1 MTTDRDIEKNYS
13 LQDFIVELRRLAD
26 TLEAGEDYEIEIE
39 DETVLIPGNAV
50 FSIEHEREDGQQ
62 EIEFQ
67 ISWKDEADEDEED
80 EEQDEQGDDE
90 EEEGEEEEVQA

>member
-1 MTTDRDIEKNYS
+1 MTTDRDIERNHS

-50 FSIEHEREDGQQ
+50 FSIEHESEDGQQ
-62 EIEFQ
+62 EIKFQ

-80 EEQDEQGDDE
+80 EEQEDDE
-90 EEEGEEEEVQA
+90 EEEEEVQA